1 VRLRGPLRHSKPMVV
16 KGTWQREGDVRNLI
30 AGQVEDLSAL
40 LGGLATTSREFR

>member
-1 VRLRGPLRHSKPMVV
+1 
-16 KGTWQREGDVRNLI
+16 VRNLI